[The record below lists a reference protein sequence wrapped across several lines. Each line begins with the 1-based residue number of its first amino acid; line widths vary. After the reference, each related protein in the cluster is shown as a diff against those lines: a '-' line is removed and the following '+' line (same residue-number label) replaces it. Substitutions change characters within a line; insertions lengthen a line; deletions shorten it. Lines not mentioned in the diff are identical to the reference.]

1 MAAVNA
7 GRAESGVTLA
17 KVWLDEQDQRGARL
31 GGGERGGMGRVD
43 EPVQR
48 VSGLRG
54 GEQREGRRRA
64 RRNLG
69 LICLFAAKQCY
80 NCLSMPDK
88 GLHFAHRALEAGE
101 SCRAHHAVAVGHL
114 QIAGIG
120 CGIDERRRHYS
131 EALHHLKSALRQEP
145 DDVRVRVHLALAL
158 ALSGLITS
166 AIGVLDES
174 TVGADPLPFAMGLR
188 VMLRAAL
195 GEHKDALDESSSM
208 RRLFHGDMWAARI
221 HAGDENAANHRPYT
235 LHPTPY
241 TLHPIS

>member
-1 MAAVNA
+1 
-7 GRAESGVTLA
+7 
-17 KVWLDEQDQRGARL
+17 
-31 GGGERGGMGRVD
+31 MG
-43 EPVQR
+43 
-48 VSGLRG
+48 
-54 GEQREGRRRA
+54 
-64 RRNLG
+64 
-69 LICLFAAKQCY
+69 CC
-80 NCLSMPDK
+80 
-88 GLHFAHRALEAGE
+88 
-101 SCRAHHAVAVGHL
+101 
-114 QIAGIG
+114 
-120 CGIDERRRHYS
+120 IDERRRHYS

-174 TVGADPLPFAMGLR
+174 TVGADPLPFAIGLR

-208 RRLFHGDMWAARI
+208 RRLFHGDMWAARV

-241 TLHPIS
+241 TLHPTPYILELRTSTRVHAGHKNAIDLRHQIFSIMFTTLDPSIINESHEPNAEPRL